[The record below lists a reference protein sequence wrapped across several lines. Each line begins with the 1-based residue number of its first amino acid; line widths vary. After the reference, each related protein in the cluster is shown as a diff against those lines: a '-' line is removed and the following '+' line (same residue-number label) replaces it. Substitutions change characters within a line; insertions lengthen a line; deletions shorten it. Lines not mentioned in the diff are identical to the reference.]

1 MIDLNDRFS
10 EKKNFFNRLI
20 LIYILFG
27 CLFLYILIKTFS
39 LQISSYSDYELASLK
54 NKTREILLQPSRGI
68 IYDRNGQIIVNN
80 TPSYNLIINP
90 SEITNLD
97 SLLDQ
102 INTIISLRDSDILYA
117 KENFKTKS

>member
-80 TPSYNLIINP
+80 TAH
-90 SEITNLD
+90 TF
-97 SLLDQ
+97 
-102 INTIISLRDSDILYA
+102 NTYQRHRLNI
-117 KENFKTKS
+117 